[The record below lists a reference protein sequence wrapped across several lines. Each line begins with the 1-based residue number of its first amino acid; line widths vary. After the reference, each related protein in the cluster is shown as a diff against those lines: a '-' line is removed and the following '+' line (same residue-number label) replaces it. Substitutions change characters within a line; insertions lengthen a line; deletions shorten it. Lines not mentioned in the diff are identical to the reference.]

1 MDIYHLSLVKWGEDK
16 QVLKMAEECSE
27 LAVECHHWVGRGKLN
42 ENKFAEEIADVI
54 IMLEQMK
61 LIVNPI
67 TLKQAILNKQLKL
80 QSALEIKGFSEDLEI

>member
-27 LAVECHHWVGRGKLN
+27 LAVECHHWVSRKRSN
-42 ENKFAEEIADVI
+42 ENKFAEELADVI

-61 LIVNPI
+61 LIINPL
-67 TLKQAILNKQLKL
+67 TLKQAILNKKLKL
-80 QSALEIKGFSEDLEI
+80 QSILEVKGSSEDLEI

>member
-1 MDIYHLSLVKWGEDK
+1 MDIYQLALSKWGEDK

-27 LAVECHHWVGRGKLN
+27 LAVECHHWVSRGKSN
-42 ENKFAEEIADVI
+42 ENKFAEELADVI

-80 QSALEIKGFSEDLEI
+80 QSLLEVKGFSEDLEI